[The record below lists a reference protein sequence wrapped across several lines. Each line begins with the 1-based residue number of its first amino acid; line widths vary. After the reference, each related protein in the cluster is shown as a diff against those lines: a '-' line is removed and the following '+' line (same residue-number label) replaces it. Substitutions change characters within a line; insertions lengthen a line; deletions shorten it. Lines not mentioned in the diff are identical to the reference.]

1 MPDIGAT
8 DKEKRELAMRGYSEP
23 VLLPGAE
30 GPPKITYHNP
40 KTGQEFPDLPADSY
54 NLMHYIGRGLTVGPP
69 SAELK
74 AKWDAREVVEVA
86 STITGTELPPELQQA
101 NLNNQGLVEEVAALT
116 EMVKMLVIA
125 QGADKT
131 AEASVPKSKDKS
143 KKSKSKK
150 KNAIIEE
157 EITEEQVPFD
167 TQLGLLL

>member
-1 MPDIGAT
+1 
-8 DKEKRELAMRGYSEP
+8 
-23 VLLPGAE
+23 
-30 GPPKITYHNP
+30 
-40 KTGQEFPDLPADSY
+40 
-54 NLMHYIGRGLTVGPP
+54 
-69 SAELK
+69 
-74 AKWDAREVVEVA
+74 
-86 STITGTELPPELQQA
+86 
-101 NLNNQGLVEEVAALT
+101 
-116 EMVKMLVIA
+116 MVKMLVIA